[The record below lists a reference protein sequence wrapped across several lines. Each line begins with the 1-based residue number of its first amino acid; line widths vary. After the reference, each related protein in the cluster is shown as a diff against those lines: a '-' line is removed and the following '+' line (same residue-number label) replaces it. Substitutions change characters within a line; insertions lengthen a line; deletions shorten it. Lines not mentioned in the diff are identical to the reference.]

1 MALHIKKIKPLNNYL
16 VVTGEKYQKDIK
28 ENGIIVSNKGDL
40 KLYQKV
46 LAVGD
51 VVRGIEV
58 GNTVMINPMRYA
70 AMKYKPNELKGDMY
84 TNEIIGW
91 KLPWVTLDDED
102 GISQECLLLVDSDI
116 KFVCEVEET
125 SEDII
130 VPKKP
135 SIITS

>member
-1 MALHIKKIKPLNNYL
+1 
-16 VVTGEKYQKDIK
+16 
-28 ENGIIVSNKGDL
+28 
-40 KLYQKV
+40 
-46 LAVGD
+46 
-51 VVRGIEV
+51 
-58 GNTVMINPMRYA
+58 MRYA
-70 AMKYKPNELKGDMY
+70 VMKYKPNELKGDMY

-102 GISQECLLLVDSDI
+102 GKSQECLLLVDSDI

-130 VPKKP
+130 IPKKP